1 MNMLSRTREGRGY
14 RWPFGRPGPALAR
27 ARPSPFF
34 NGPCLARPNCA
45 AGRAVPAHGL
55 PWRPRHEPTGHFC
68 AGPARNSPAQQHRSG
83 GPRPNN
89 TDRVDDSVAAGVAAA
104 AEMRRRQTAGGDEE
118 AAAGAAEPRMR
129 WSARRR

>member
-1 MNMLSRTREGRGY
+1 MAIRAA
-14 RWPFGRPGPALAR
+14 RPGPGTGPPWPALYR
-27 ARPSPFF
+27 AVPSPA
-34 NGPCLARPNCA
+34 LYLT
-45 AGRAVPAHGL
+45 GRAVLAHGL
-55 PWRPRHEPTGHFC
+55 PWQPRHEPTGHFR
-68 AGPARNSPAQQHRSG
+68 AGPARNSPAQQHRLG

-89 TDRVDDSVAAGVAAA
+89 TDRVDDSEAAGVAAA